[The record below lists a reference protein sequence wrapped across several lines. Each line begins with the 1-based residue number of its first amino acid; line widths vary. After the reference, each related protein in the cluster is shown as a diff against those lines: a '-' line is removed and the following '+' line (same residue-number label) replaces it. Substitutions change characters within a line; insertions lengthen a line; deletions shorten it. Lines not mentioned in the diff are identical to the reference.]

1 MKSIFSCSRTRA
13 AQSHSHPQERNV
25 TRRSGNRNLILKRC
39 VTCGLVLGTVLLAQM
54 IGAYRFVSSDLVQR
68 EAQRESKNKIVAVEQ
83 MARVLGSQDAGQLSK
98 IVNETVRE
106 SPAQI
111 ASLRIL
117 QLDGTPVAS
126 VGVPP
131 EK

>member
-1 MKSIFSCSRTRA
+1 MKSLFCLRSPATQPSCDPRSRNPTW
-13 AQSHSHPQERNV
+13 P
-25 TRRSGNRNLILKRC
+25 SGNKNVMLKIC

-98 IVNETVRE
+98 IVNATV
-106 SPAQI
+106 
-111 ASLRIL
+111 
-117 QLDGTPVAS
+117 
-126 VGVPP
+126 
-131 EK
+131 